1 MRTNRLLLLNC
12 LKVGK
17 FRKSLGGNRVFF
29 LFSKLFVDFLLEP
42 VLITFTISSSC
53 HHRGLQI
60 KEQQR
65 RGYEINMTQ
74 YIDIY
79 KRHSIDHIYSNHLHC
94 TQRHVLFLN
103 LLLWRVLS
111 NREIPYKQILI
122 IKILIVY
129 WSFVS
134 SHISFGYV
142 DKCPSLIPLKEWTMI
157 YT

>member
-1 MRTNRLLLLNC
+1 MRTNRLLLLIC

-29 LFSKLFVDFLLEP
+29 LFYKLFVDFLLEP

-111 NREIPYKQILI
+111 NREIPYQQALI
-122 IKILIVY
+122 IKILTVY

-142 DKCPSLIPLKEWTMI
+142 DKCPSLVLLEEWTMI
-157 YT
+157 YI

>member
-1 MRTNRLLLLNC
+1 MRKKNRLLLLNC

-111 NREIPYKQILI
+111 NREIPYQQALI
-122 IKILIVY
+122 IKILTVY
-129 WSFVS
+129 
-134 SHISFGYV
+134 
-142 DKCPSLIPLKEWTMI
+142 
-157 YT
+157 